1 MQVSEAP
8 FDSGERPRTVRV
20 STGVGVHLKTPNS
33 YTINLR

>member
-8 FDSGERPRTVRV
+8 FDSGERQYTVRV
-20 STGVGVHLKTPNS
+20 SIGVHLKTPNS